1 MFWRGRARPAAP
13 GATAIAAGSGRHDK
27 SLEIL
32 SVQVSD
38 G

>member
-1 MFWRGRARPAAP
+1 MFREAGPAAP
-13 GATAIAAGSGRHDK
+13 GGHHDRPSGSGRHDK